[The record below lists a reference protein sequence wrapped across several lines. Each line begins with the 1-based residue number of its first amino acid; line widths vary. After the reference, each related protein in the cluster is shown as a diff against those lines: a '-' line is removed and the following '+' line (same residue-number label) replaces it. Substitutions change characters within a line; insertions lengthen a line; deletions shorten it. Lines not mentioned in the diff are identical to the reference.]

1 MVSVSNERSGN
12 MLIATEHS
20 LAALSR
26 GYIDAARQGVN
37 IESPVMMLW
46 TAPPRH
52 ESAIEV
58 GAVKAP
64 HDSEEPG
71 LCKRSPLS
79 VSISRSQF
87 SRFMASIAMAR

>member
-37 IESPVMMLW
+37 IESPVMAQAMFH
-46 TAPPRH
+46 TAW
-52 ESAIEV
+52 AQ
-58 GAVKAP
+58 G
-64 HDSEEPG
+64 
-71 LCKRSPLS
+71 
-79 VSISRSQF
+79 
-87 SRFMASIAMAR
+87 